1 MSIICDIFHWG
12 VYACVYCGSGYFWLR
27 SVCVLYALT
36 GALCCGG
43 TSRSVC
49 ILREM
54 ATEEVGLTLAFVCY
68 ILVVVSWLRLRCLQ
82 RAFE

>member
-1 MSIICDIFHWG
+1 MCILWQWL
-12 VYACVYCGSGYFWLR
+12 FWLR
-27 SVCVLYALT
+27 LVCVLYVLT

-54 ATEEVGLTLAFVCY
+54 AIEEVGLTLAFVYY

-82 RAFE
+82 RAYEWDCVSVCAVCG